1 MRNPHGVDLE
11 ETLRNAN
18 LEEID
23 LSQITLFYTG
33 LTKSEEL
40 ELERHKLLVS
50 RTSAVIIGRFNSE
63 GIAMFPNKVSAV
75 YYLGA

>member
-11 ETLRNAN
+11 ETLRNA
-18 LEEID
+18 EKEGID
-23 LSQITLFYTG
+23 LSEITLFYSG

-40 ELERHKLLVS
+40 ELKRHNLLVS
-50 RTSAVIIGRFNSE
+50 RTSAAAIGRFNAE
-63 GIAMFPNKVSAV
+63 GVAMFPDKVSAV